1 LRSVSRP
8 EPLKGFGIEQ
18 IREWAPQSA
27 PTAVV
32 VLVHGI
38 AEHSG
43 RYERTGSL
51 LSDAGFLVRSFDLIG
66 FGASGGP
73 RGDISDWSLY
83 HDQIERHVVW
93 AQEQGVPVVLMGHS
107 MGGNLAAGYVLAGKP
122 SPDLLVLSAPALGGG
137 AGWQRAL
144 AGVFSKVAPTLAIT
158 NSLKGEQ
165 LSRDSAV
172 GEAYF
177 SDPLV
182 YAKTTPR
189 LGAALFA
196 AMDEVTL
203 NAARIEIPTLVMH
216 GGADTIVPPQS
227 TAILGE
233 LPGVERRLYPG
244 LRHEILNEP
253 EGPEIVAEIVA
264 WVTAR
269 L

>member
-1 LRSVSRP
+1 MQSVSRP
-8 EPLKGFGIEQ
+8 EPMQGFGIEQ
-18 IREWAPQSA
+18 IRDWVPPSK

-51 LSDAGFLVRSFDLIG
+51 LSDAGFRVRSFDLIG
-66 FGASGGP
+66 FGASGGR
-73 RGDISDWSLY
+73 RGDIAEWSLY
-83 HDQIERHVVW
+83 HDQIERHMSW
-93 AQEQGVPVVLMGHS
+93 ARDQGAPVVLMGHS
-107 MGGNLAAGYVLAGKP
+107 MGGNLAAGYVLAGRP
-122 SPDLLVLSAPALGGG
+122 APDLLVLSAPALGGG

-144 AGVFSKVAPTLAIT
+144 AGVFSKIAPTLAVA
-158 NSLKGEQ
+158 NSLNGEQ
-165 LSRDSAV
+165 LSRDPEV
-172 GEAYF
+172 GAAYF
-177 SDPLV
+177 NDPLV

-196 AMDEVTL
+196 AMAEVTE
-203 NAARIEIPTLVMH
+203 NATRIQIPTLVLQ

-227 TAILGE
+227 TAVLGQVQ
-233 LPGVERRLYPG
+233 GVERRLYPE

-264 WVTAR
+264 WVSAR